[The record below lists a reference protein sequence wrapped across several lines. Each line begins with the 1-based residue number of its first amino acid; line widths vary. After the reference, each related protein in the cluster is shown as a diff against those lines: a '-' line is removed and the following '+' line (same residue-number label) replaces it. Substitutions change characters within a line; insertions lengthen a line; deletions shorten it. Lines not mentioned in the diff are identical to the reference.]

1 MKIFA
6 RSFVFVLAGSLWF
19 GCADSTPPMTNY
31 PLSLSIVADT
41 SIPATL
47 SVVFS
52 LKVTKDG
59 APFAGATLV
68 QQDEL
73 MNTNLDYNS
82 FDLPKKSDSTGK
94 FPSFYVYY
102 FDTLSEVAFYAVKDT
117 VEDNVK
123 DSLVSNTILVAMP

>member
-1 MKIFA
+1 MMILV
-6 RSFVFVLAGSLWF
+6 RSFVFVLACSLWF
-19 GCADSTPPMTNY
+19 GCADSTPPATNY

-73 MNTNLDYNS
+73 MNSYLEYNS
-82 FDLPKKSDSTGK
+82 FDLPQKSDSTGK

-102 FDTLSEVAFYAVKDT
+102 LDTLSEVAFQAVKDT
-117 VEDNVK
+117 TMNNVK
-123 DSLVSNTILVAMP
+123 DTLVSNTIVVAMP

>member
-1 MKIFA
+1 MRIFA
-6 RSFVFVLAGSLWF
+6 RSFVFVLAGGLWF

-52 LKVTKDG
+52 LKVTKNG

-68 QQDEL
+68 QSDDLAQYPYY
-73 MNTNLDYNS
+73 NVFNLTG
-82 FDLPKKSDSTGK
+82 KSDSSGK

-102 FDTLSEVAFYAVKDT
+102 LDTLTEVAFQAVKDT
-117 VEDNVK
+117 TTNNIK
-123 DSLVSNTILVAMP
+123 DSLVSNTLLVEMP